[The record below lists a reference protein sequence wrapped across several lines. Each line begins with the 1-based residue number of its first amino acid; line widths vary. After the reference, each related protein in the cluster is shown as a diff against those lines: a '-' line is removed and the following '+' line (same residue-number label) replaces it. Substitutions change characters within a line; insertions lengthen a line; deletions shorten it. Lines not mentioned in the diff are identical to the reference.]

1 MTFSEWAAF
10 YDKKNPED
18 PFSPTPGYDLYFVEA
33 KGFCEVQ
40 FRETMAIIGQLAG
53 DGRFFRD
60 KVEEVAR
67 KLGIK
72 KGGTI
77 CIRKEIR
84 ACIRLFGYRIER
96 EEKLPDD
103 IEVGDKVMA
112 WGENGEEEAEVLR
125 TMQPHHVEVYNLVC
139 SDVHTMATLSQPFL
153 TEDGAWVTLED
164 LKMKQR
170 LKNAGEV
177 HAVSFSGD
185 RRVYDLQVSG
195 ENTYIADYALGKTN
209 TMPAF
214 GVGGAQP
221 TQEQAAAMEAVAA
234 QAASQAGAPQ
244 MGVPQAQAGAPQTL
258 GVPGLAKPASEL
270 SSEELMQLLTG
281 QPNFKADPF
290 GLRGADGGVK
300 NTASVPNWITA
311 ESIYKYLQSIG
322 QIDKKVVS
330 RAAPDT

>member
-1 MTFSEWAAF
+1 MVSRLARVPRLERV
-10 YDKKNPED
+10 DGLERRD
-18 PFSPTPGYDLYFVEA
+18 DERLGERR
-33 KGFCEVQ
+33 GQ
-40 FRETMAIIGQLAG
+40 GREHADDDAI
-53 DGRFFRD
+53 GRP
-60 KVEEVAR
+60 
-67 KLGIK
+67 
-72 KGGTI
+72 
-77 CIRKEIR
+77 
-84 ACIRLFGYRIER
+84 RLFRRTSGRRFERRGQSYGAGLFCFPAGTKIKMADGTEKRIEY
-96 EEKLPDD
+96 

-139 SDVHTMATLSQPFL
+139 SDAHTMATLSQPFL

>member
-72 KGGTI
+72 EGGTI

-234 QAASQAGAPQ
+234 QAVSQAGAPQ

-258 GVPGLAKPASEL
+258 GVSGLAKPASEL

-330 RAAPDT
+330 MAAPDT